1 MAEIKFFAGRIL
13 QGLPEK
19 EVLLC
24 KAKSCIAFCFCL
36 VGLFAVAVAGTGT
49 VNTLVGDTISISSF
63 CCCRGCTFG
72 VNYLYGVQSLG

>member
-1 MAEIKFFAGRIL
+1 LAEIKFFAGRIL

-36 VGLFAVAVAGTGT
+36 VGLFAVAVAGTLSVYLHFAVAGVVPLVLTICT
-49 VNTLVGDTISISSF
+49 VCIV
-63 CCCRGCTFG
+63 
-72 VNYLYGVQSLG
+72 